1 MEQDHDRER
10 QIGVALL
17 FGLAAFVL
25 VAVASSFFEQPRQ
38 QLSSIRENITS
49 STR

>member
-1 MEQDHDRER
+1 
-10 QIGVALL
+10 
-17 FGLAAFVL
+17 VL
-25 VAVASSFFEQPRQ
+25 VAVASFHFEQPRQ